1 MAKFTK
7 QKQHKNSLC
16 RCTRENPESGSD
28 GLENNISYSE
38 LPGVQK
44 TYNSKV
50 LALEYVLRT
59 PGVSRGQQNGAAPC
73 KCRYITFKK
82 PSCTDDGANIG

>member
-1 MAKFTK
+1 MEKFTK